1 MHAPN
6 MFLYRYAWALSITV
20 IYLAAETLV
29 RLRQVSIKN
38 FTLIV
43 SFLLIC
49 FTSTFIFRDHYE
61 FLTDVNFLL
70 TLEFLIAYFILFVAM
85 IRYKSSLKWINIVLL
100 FFTFL
105 ELGLHS
111 HYQVQGFLM
120 NGIFLADQT
129 MKKN

>member
-49 FTSTFIFRDHYE
+49 FATTFIFRDHYE
-61 FLTDVNFLL
+61 FLMDVNFLL
-70 TLEFLIAYFILFVAM
+70 TLEFLIAYFIL
-85 IRYKSSLKWINIVLL
+85 L
-100 FFTFL
+100 
-105 ELGLHS
+105 
-111 HYQVQGFLM
+111 
-120 NGIFLADQT
+120 
-129 MKKN
+129 